1 MIQEVDNS
9 VFETGKKEQPVYPSV
24 NQFTLD
30 VKVSNVVPG
39 NVEENMKQHISTIF
53 ANKFQVDHKSL
64 VPSVLNEGSTAW
76 EFKQNEA
83 EKSFYKDLNTK
94 TLQMIFKCEEYDLY
108 YFFHKTLWK
117 QNKENYEISF
127 DFDVTLT
134 GGKKSTMIYHFKN
147 CKLVKL
153 NDLCLSFQDTQKLH
167 VVVDF
172 KIGDYEVEL
181 K

>member
-9 VFETGKKEQPVYPSV
+9 VFETGKKEQPVYPLV

-39 NVEENMKQHISTIF
+39 NVEENMKKHISTIF
-53 ANKFQVDHKSL
+53 VDKFQVAKKPLSKSL
-64 VPSVLNEGSTAW
+64 LTETAW
-76 EFKQNEA
+76 TTEANEK
-83 EKSFYKDLNTK
+83 EDLIFLDLNTK

-117 QNKENYEISF
+117 QNKEDYKISF
-127 DFDVTLT
+127 NFDVTLT

-147 CKLVKL
+147 CTLDKL
-153 NDLCLSFQDTQKLH
+153 NDLCLSLQDTQKLN

-172 KIGDYEVEL
+172 KVGDYEVEL

>member
-9 VFETGKKEQPVYPSV
+9 VFDTGKKEQPVYPAI
-24 NQFTLD
+24 NQFKLN

-39 NVEENMKQHISTIF
+39 NIEENMEKHISTIF
-53 ANKFQVDHKSL
+53 VDKFHATKKSL
-64 VPSVLNEGSTAW
+64 NKRLLSESSSPWEETVNEK
-76 EFKQNEA
+76 EDLIFL
-83 EKSFYKDLNTK
+83 DLNTK
-94 TLQMIFKCEEYDLY
+94 KLQMIFKCEEYDLY

-147 CKLVKL
+147 CKIDKL
-153 NDLCLSFQDTQKLH
+153 NDLCLSLQDTQKLN

-172 KIGDYEVEL
+172 KVGDYEVEL

>member
-9 VFETGKKEQPVYPSV
+9 VFETGKKEQPVYPLV
-24 NQFTLD
+24 NQFKLN

-39 NVEENMKQHISTIF
+39 NVEENMEKHISTIF
-53 ANKFQVDHKSL
+53 VDKFQVAKKPLSKSL
-64 VPSVLNEGSTAW
+64 LTETAW
-76 EFKQNEA
+76 TTEANEK
-83 EKSFYKDLNTK
+83 EDLIFLDLNTQ

-117 QNKENYEISF
+117 QNKEDYKISF

-147 CKLVKL
+147 CKLDKL
-153 NDLCLSFQDTQKLH
+153 NDLCLSLQDTQKLN

-172 KIGDYEVEL
+172 KVGDYEVEL

>member
-39 NVEENMKQHISTIF
+39 NIEENMKKHISTIF
-53 ANKFQVDHKSL
+53 ANKFQTTKK
-64 VPSVLNEGSTAW
+64 PLNKRLLTETAW
-76 EFKQNEA
+76 TTDEA
-83 EKSFYKDLNTK
+83 DEKMDLIFKDLNTQ

-117 QNKENYEISF
+117 QNKEDYKISF

-134 GGKKSTMIYHFKN
+134 GGKKSTLIYHFKN
-147 CKLVKL
+147 CTLDKL
-153 NDLCLSFQDTQKLH
+153 NDLCLSFQDTQKLN

>member
-9 VFETGKKEQPVYPSV
+9 VFETGKKEQPVYPLV

-39 NVEENMKQHISTIF
+39 NVEENMKKHISTIF
-53 ANKFQVDHKSL
+53 VDKFQVEKKPLSKSL
-64 VPSVLNEGSTAW
+64 LTEANEK
-76 EFKQNEA
+76 EDLVFL
-83 EKSFYKDLNTK
+83 DLNTK
-94 TLQMIFKCEEYDLY
+94 TLQMIFMCEEYDLY

-117 QNKENYEISF
+117 QNKEDYKISF

-147 CKLVKL
+147 CTLEKL
-153 NDLCLSFQDTQKLH
+153 NDLCLSLKDTQKLN

-172 KIGDYEVEL
+172 KVGDYEVEL

>member
-9 VFETGKKEQPVYPSV
+9 VFETGKKEQSVYPTV
-24 NQFTLD
+24 NQFKLN

-39 NVEENMKQHISTIF
+39 NVEENMEKHISTIF
-53 ANKFQVDHKSL
+53 VDKFQVAKK
-64 VPSVLNEGSTAW
+64 PLNKRLLTETAW
-76 EFKQNEA
+76 APEEVNEK
-83 EKSFYKDLNTK
+83 EDLIFKDLNTK
-94 TLQMIFKCEEYDLY
+94 TLEMIFKCEEYDLY

-117 QNKENYEISF
+117 QNKEDYKISF

-147 CKLVKL
+147 CTIDKL
-153 NDLCLSFQDTQKLH
+153 NDLCLSMTDTQKLN

-172 KIGDYEVEL
+172 KVGDYEVEL

>member
-9 VFETGKKEQPVYPSV
+9 VFETGKKEPPVYPTV

-39 NVEENMKQHISTIF
+39 NVEENMKKHISTIF
-53 ANKFQVDHKSL
+53 ANKFQATKKPLSKRL
-64 VPSVLNEGSTAW
+64 LTETAW
-76 EFKQNEA
+76 TTEEANEKEDLIFK
-83 EKSFYKDLNTK
+83 DINTQ

-117 QNKENYEISF
+117 QNKEDYKISF

-134 GGKKSTMIYHFKN
+134 GGKKSTLIYHFKN
-147 CKLVKL
+147 CTLEKL
-153 NDLCLSFQDTQKLH
+153 NDLCLSFNDTQKLN

>member
-9 VFETGKKEQPVYPSV
+9 VFETGKKEQPVYPLV
-24 NQFTLD
+24 NQFKLN

-39 NVEENMKQHISTIF
+39 NVEENMEKHISTIF
-53 ANKFQVDHKSL
+53 VNKFQVEKKPLSKSL
-64 VPSVLNEGSTAW
+64 LTETAW
-76 EFKQNEA
+76 TTEVNEK
-83 EKSFYKDLNTK
+83 EDLIFLDLNTK
-94 TLQMIFKCEEYDLY
+94 TLQMIFMCEEYDLY

-117 QNKENYEISF
+117 QNKEDYKISF

-147 CKLVKL
+147 CTLEKL
-153 NDLCLSFQDTQKLH
+153 NDLCLSLKDTQKLN

-172 KIGDYEVEL
+172 KVGDYEVEL

>member
-9 VFETGKKEQPVYPSV
+9 VFETGKKEQPVYPLV
-24 NQFTLD
+24 NQFKLN
-30 VKVSNVVPG
+30 VKISNVVPG
-39 NVEENMKQHISTIF
+39 NVEENMEKHISTIF
-53 ANKFQVDHKSL
+53 VDKFQVAKKPLSKSL
-64 VPSVLNEGSTAW
+64 LTETAW
-76 EFKQNEA
+76 TTEANEK
-83 EKSFYKDLNTK
+83 EDLIFLDLNTK

-117 QNKENYEISF
+117 QNKEDYKISF

-147 CKLVKL
+147 CKLDKL
-153 NDLCLSFQDTQKLH
+153 NDLCLSLQDTQKLN

-172 KIGDYEVEL
+172 KVGDYEVEL

>member
-9 VFETGKKEQPVYPSV
+9 VFETGKKEQPVYPLV

-39 NVEENMKQHISTIF
+39 NVEENMKKHISTIF
-53 ANKFQVDHKSL
+53 VDKFQVAKKPLSKHL
-64 VPSVLNEGSTAW
+64 LTETAW
-76 EFKQNEA
+76 TTEEVNEKEDLIFK
-83 EKSFYKDLNTK
+83 DINTQ

-117 QNKENYEISF
+117 QNKEDYKISF

-147 CKLVKL
+147 CTLEKL
-153 NDLCLSFQDTQKLH
+153 NDLCLSLKDTQKLN

-172 KIGDYEVEL
+172 KVGDYEVEL

>member
-24 NQFTLD
+24 NQFKLN

-39 NVEENMKQHISTIF
+39 NVEENMEKHISTIF
-53 ANKFQVDHKSL
+53 VDKFQTTKKPLSKHL
-64 VPSVLNEGSTAW
+64 LTETAW
-76 EFKQNEA
+76 TTEEVNEKEDLIFK
-83 EKSFYKDLNTK
+83 DINTQ
-94 TLQMIFKCEEYDLY
+94 TLEMIFKCEEYDLY

-147 CKLVKL
+147 CTLDKL
-153 NDLCLSFQDTQKLH
+153 NDLCLSLQDTQKLN

>member
-9 VFETGKKEQPVYPSV
+9 VFETGKKEQPVYPLV

-39 NVEENMKQHISTIF
+39 NVEENMKKHISTIF
-53 ANKFQVDHKSL
+53 VDKFQVAKKPLSKSL
-64 VPSVLNEGSTAW
+64 LTEANEK
-76 EFKQNEA
+76 EDLIFL
-83 EKSFYKDLNTK
+83 DLNTK
-94 TLQMIFKCEEYDLY
+94 TLQMIFMCEEYDLY

-147 CKLVKL
+147 CTLEKL
-153 NDLCLSFQDTQKLH
+153 NDLCLSLKDTQKLN

-172 KIGDYEVEL
+172 KVGDYEVEL

>member
-9 VFETGKKEQPVYPSV
+9 VFETGKKEQPVYPLV

-39 NVEENMKQHISTIF
+39 NVEENMKKHISTIF
-53 ANKFQVDHKSL
+53 VDKFQVAKKPLSKRIL
-64 VPSVLNEGSTAW
+64 TETAW
-76 EFKQNEA
+76 TTEEANEK
-83 EKSFYKDLNTK
+83 EDLIFLDLNTK
-94 TLQMIFKCEEYDLY
+94 TLQMIFMCEEYDLY

-147 CKLVKL
+147 CTLEKL
-153 NDLCLSFQDTQKLH
+153 NDLCLSLKDTQKLN

-172 KIGDYEVEL
+172 KVGDYEVEL

>member
-9 VFETGKKEQPVYPSV
+9 VFETGKKEQPVYPLV
-24 NQFTLD
+24 NQFKLN

-39 NVEENMKQHISTIF
+39 NVEENMEKHISTIF
-53 ANKFQVDHKSL
+53 ADRFNVVKKSNL
-64 VPSVLNEGSTAW
+64 LTETVSSI
-76 EFKQNEA
+76 
-83 EKSFYKDLNTK
+83 EKELNTK

-117 QNKENYEISF
+117 QNNEDYKISF

-147 CKLVKL
+147 CTIDKL
-153 NDLCLSFQDTQKLH
+153 NDLILSLQDTQKLN

>member
-9 VFETGKKEQPVYPSV
+9 VFETGKKEQPVYPLV
-24 NQFTLD
+24 NQFKLN

-39 NVEENMKQHISTIF
+39 NVEENMEKHISTIF
-53 ANKFQVDHKSL
+53 VNKFQVEKKLLSKSL
-64 VPSVLNEGSTAW
+64 LTEANEK
-76 EFKQNEA
+76 EDLIFL
-83 EKSFYKDLNTK
+83 DLNTK
-94 TLQMIFKCEEYDLY
+94 TLQMIFMCEEYDLY

-147 CKLVKL
+147 CTLEKL
-153 NDLCLSFQDTQKLH
+153 NDLCLSLKDTQKLN

>member
-1 MIQEVDNS
+1 MIQEVNNS

-24 NQFTLD
+24 NQFKLN

-39 NVEENMKQHISTIF
+39 NVEENMEKHISTIF
-53 ANKFQVDHKSL
+53 VNKFQIEKKPLSKRL
-64 VPSVLNEGSTAW
+64 LTETTWTTEEANEK
-76 EFKQNEA
+76 EDLIFK
-83 EKSFYKDLNTK
+83 DINTK
-94 TLQMIFKCEEYDLY
+94 TLEMIFKCEEYDLY

-147 CKLVKL
+147 CKFEKL
-153 NDLCLSFQDTQKLH
+153 NDLCLSFNDTQKLN

>member
-9 VFETGKKEQPVYPSV
+9 VFETGKKEQPVYPLV
-24 NQFTLD
+24 NQFKLN

-39 NVEENMKQHISTIF
+39 NVEENMEKHISTIF
-53 ANKFQVDHKSL
+53 VNKFQVEKKPLSKSL
-64 VPSVLNEGSTAW
+64 LTEANEK
-76 EFKQNEA
+76 EDLIFL
-83 EKSFYKDLNTK
+83 DLNTK
-94 TLQMIFKCEEYDLY
+94 TLQMIFMCEEYDLY
-108 YFFHKTLWK
+108 YFFNKTLWK

-147 CKLVKL
+147 CTLEKL
-153 NDLCLSFQDTQKLH
+153 NDLCLSLKDTQKLN

>member
-24 NQFTLD
+24 NQFKLN

-39 NVEENMKQHISTIF
+39 NVEENMEKHISTIF
-53 ANKFQVDHKSL
+53 ANKFQTTKKPLSKRL
-64 VPSVLNEGSTAW
+64 LTETAW
-76 EFKQNEA
+76 TTEEDNEKEDLIFK
-83 EKSFYKDLNTK
+83 DINTQ
-94 TLQMIFKCEEYDLY
+94 TLEMIFKCEEYDLY

-134 GGKKSTMIYHFKN
+134 GGKKSTLIYHFKN
-147 CKLVKL
+147 CKLDKL
-153 NDLCLSFQDTQKLH
+153 NDLCLSFNDTQKLN

>member
-24 NQFTLD
+24 NQFKLN

-39 NVEENMKQHISTIF
+39 NVEENMEKHISTIF
-53 ANKFQVDHKSL
+53 ADKFQATKKPLSKRL
-64 VPSVLNEGSTAW
+64 LTETAW
-76 EFKQNEA
+76 TTEEADEKMDLIFK
-83 EKSFYKDLNTK
+83 DINTQ

-117 QNKENYEISF
+117 QNKEDYKISF

-147 CKLVKL
+147 CTLDKL

>member
-9 VFETGKKEQPVYPSV
+9 VFETGKKEQPVYPLV
-24 NQFTLD
+24 NQFKLN

-39 NVEENMKQHISTIF
+39 NVEENMEKHISTIF
-53 ANKFQVDHKSL
+53 VDKFQTTKKPLSKHL
-64 VPSVLNEGSTAW
+64 LTETAW
-76 EFKQNEA
+76 TTEANEK
-83 EKSFYKDLNTK
+83 EDLIFLDLNTK

-117 QNKENYEISF
+117 QNKEDYKISF

-147 CKLVKL
+147 CKLDKL
-153 NDLCLSFQDTQKLH
+153 NDLCLSLQDTQKLN

-172 KIGDYEVEL
+172 KVGDYEVEL

>member
-9 VFETGKKEQPVYPSV
+9 VFETGKKEQPVYPLV
-24 NQFTLD
+24 NQFKLN

-39 NVEENMKQHISTIF
+39 NVEENMEKHISTIF
-53 ANKFQVDHKSL
+53 VDKFQVAKKPLSKSL
-64 VPSVLNEGSTAW
+64 LTETAW
-76 EFKQNEA
+76 TTEANEK
-83 EKSFYKDLNTK
+83 EDLIFLDLNTK

-117 QNKENYEISF
+117 QNKEDYKISF

-147 CKLVKL
+147 CKLDKL
-153 NDLCLSFQDTQKLH
+153 NDLCLSLQDTQKLN

-172 KIGDYEVEL
+172 KVGDYEVEL

>member
-9 VFETGKKEQPVYPSV
+9 VFETGKKEQPVYPLV
-24 NQFTLD
+24 NQFKLN

-39 NVEENMKQHISTIF
+39 NVEENMKKHISTIF
-53 ANKFQVDHKSL
+53 VDKFQVAKKPLSKSL
-64 VPSVLNEGSTAW
+64 LTEANEK
-76 EFKQNEA
+76 EDLIFL
-83 EKSFYKDLNTK
+83 DLNTK
-94 TLQMIFKCEEYDLY
+94 TLQMIFMCEEYDLY

-117 QNKENYEISF
+117 QNKEDYKISF

-147 CKLVKL
+147 CTLEKL
-153 NDLCLSFQDTQKLH
+153 NDLCLSLKDTQKLN

>member
-9 VFETGKKEQPVYPSV
+9 VFETGKKEQPVYPTV
-24 NQFTLD
+24 NQFKLN

-39 NVEENMKQHISTIF
+39 NVEENMEKHISTIF
-53 ANKFQVDHKSL
+53 ADKFHVVKKPLSKRL
-64 VPSVLNEGSTAW
+64 LTETAW
-76 EFKQNEA
+76 TTEEVNEKEDLIFKD
-83 EKSFYKDLNTK
+83 FNTK
-94 TLQMIFKCEEYDLY
+94 TLEMIFKCEEYDLY

-117 QNKENYEISF
+117 QNKEDYKISF

-147 CKLVKL
+147 CTIDKL
-153 NDLCLSFQDTQKLH
+153 NDLCLSMTDTQKLN

>member
-9 VFETGKKEQPVYPSV
+9 VFETGKKEQPVYPLV
-24 NQFTLD
+24 NQFKLN

-39 NVEENMKQHISTIF
+39 NVEENMEKHISTIF
-53 ANKFQVDHKSL
+53 VDKFQVEKKHLSKSL
-64 VPSVLNEGSTAW
+64 LTETAW
-76 EFKQNEA
+76 TTEANEK
-83 EKSFYKDLNTK
+83 EDLIFLDLNTK

-117 QNKENYEISF
+117 QNKEDYKISF

-147 CKLVKL
+147 CTLDKL
-153 NDLCLSFQDTQKLH
+153 NDLCLSLQDTQKLN

-172 KIGDYEVEL
+172 KVGDYEVEL

>member
-9 VFETGKKEQPVYPSV
+9 VFETGKKEQPVYPLV

-39 NVEENMKQHISTIF
+39 NVEENMKKHISTIF
-53 ANKFQVDHKSL
+53 VDKFQVEKKPLSKSL
-64 VPSVLNEGSTAW
+64 LTETAW
-76 EFKQNEA
+76 TTEEANEK
-83 EKSFYKDLNTK
+83 EDLIFLDLNTK
-94 TLQMIFKCEEYDLY
+94 TLQMIFMCEEYDLY

-147 CKLVKL
+147 CTLEKL
-153 NDLCLSFQDTQKLH
+153 NDLCLSLKDTQKLN

-172 KIGDYEVEL
+172 KVGDYEVEL

>member
-9 VFETGKKEQPVYPSV
+9 VFETDKKEQPVYPLV
-24 NQFTLD
+24 NQFKLN

-39 NVEENMKQHISTIF
+39 NVEENMERHISTIF
-53 ANKFQVDHKSL
+53 VDKFQVAKKPLSKRIL
-64 VPSVLNEGSTAW
+64 TETAW
-76 EFKQNEA
+76 TTEEV
-83 EKSFYKDLNTK
+83 KDINTQ

-117 QNKENYEISF
+117 QNKEDYKISF

-147 CKLVKL
+147 CKLDKL
-153 NDLCLSFQDTQKLH
+153 NDLCLSLQDTQKLN

-172 KIGDYEVEL
+172 KVGDYEVEL

>member
-9 VFETGKKEQPVYPSV
+9 VFETGKKEQPVYPTV

-39 NVEENMKQHISTIF
+39 NVEENMKKHISTIF
-53 ANKFQVDHKSL
+53 ANKFQATKK
-64 VPSVLNEGSTAW
+64 PLNKRLLTETAW
-76 EFKQNEA
+76 TTEEADEKMDLIFK
-83 EKSFYKDLNTK
+83 DINTQ

-127 DFDVTLT
+127 DFDVTLN
-134 GGKKSTMIYHFKN
+134 GGKKSTLIYHFKN
-147 CKLVKL
+147 CKLDKL
-153 NDLCLSFQDTQKLH
+153 NDLCLSFNDTQKLN

>member
-9 VFETGKKEQPVYPSV
+9 VFETGKKEQPVYPLV
-24 NQFTLD
+24 NQFKLN

-39 NVEENMKQHISTIF
+39 NVEENMEKHIFTIF
-53 ANKFQVDHKSL
+53 VDKFQVEKKPLSKSL
-64 VPSVLNEGSTAW
+64 LTETAW
-76 EFKQNEA
+76 TTEANEK
-83 EKSFYKDLNTK
+83 EDLIFLDLNTK

-117 QNKENYEISF
+117 QNKEDYKISF

-147 CKLVKL
+147 CTLDKL
-153 NDLCLSFQDTQKLH
+153 NDLCLSLQDTQKLN

-172 KIGDYEVEL
+172 KVGDYEVEL

>member
-9 VFETGKKEQPVYPSV
+9 VFETGKKEQPVYPLV
-24 NQFTLD
+24 NQFKLN

-39 NVEENMKQHISTIF
+39 NVEENMEKHISTIF
-53 ANKFQVDHKSL
+53 VDKFQVAKKPLSKSL
-64 VPSVLNEGSTAW
+64 LTETAW
-76 EFKQNEA
+76 TTEANEK
-83 EKSFYKDLNTK
+83 EDLIFLDLNTK

-117 QNKENYEISF
+117 QNKEDYKISF

-147 CKLVKL
+147 CKLDKL
-153 NDLCLSFQDTQKLH
+153 NDLCLSLQNTQKLN

-172 KIGDYEVEL
+172 KVGDYEVEL

>member
-9 VFETGKKEQPVYPSV
+9 VFETGKKEQPVYPTV
-24 NQFTLD
+24 NQFKLN

-39 NVEENMKQHISTIF
+39 NVEENMEKHISTIF
-53 ANKFQVDHKSL
+53 ADKFQLAKKPLSKCL
-64 VPSVLNEGSTAW
+64 LTETAW
-76 EFKQNEA
+76 TTEEANEK
-83 EKSFYKDLNTK
+83 EDLIFKDLNTK
-94 TLQMIFKCEEYDLY
+94 TLEMIFKCEEYDLY

-117 QNKENYEISF
+117 QNKEDYKISF

-147 CKLVKL
+147 CTIDKL
-153 NDLCLSFQDTQKLH
+153 NDLCLSMTDTQKLN

>member
-9 VFETGKKEQPVYPSV
+9 VFETGKKEQPVYPLV
-24 NQFTLD
+24 NQFKLN

-39 NVEENMKQHISTIF
+39 NVEENMEKHISTIF
-53 ANKFQVDHKSL
+53 VDKFQVAKKPLSKSL
-64 VPSVLNEGSTAW
+64 LTETAW
-76 EFKQNEA
+76 TTEANEK
-83 EKSFYKDLNTK
+83 EDLIFLDLNTK

-117 QNKENYEISF
+117 QNKEDYKISF
-127 DFDVTLT
+127 DFDVILT

-147 CKLVKL
+147 CKLDKL
-153 NDLCLSFQDTQKLH
+153 NDLCLSLQDTQKLN

-172 KIGDYEVEL
+172 KVGDYEVEL

>member
-9 VFETGKKEQPVYPSV
+9 VFETGKKEQPVYPLV
-24 NQFTLD
+24 NQFKLN

-39 NVEENMKQHISTIF
+39 NVEENMEKHISTIF
-53 ANKFQVDHKSL
+53 VYKFQVEKKPLSKSL
-64 VPSVLNEGSTAW
+64 LTETAW
-76 EFKQNEA
+76 TTEANEK
-83 EKSFYKDLNTK
+83 EDLIFLDLNTK

-117 QNKENYEISF
+117 QNKEDYKISF

-147 CKLVKL
+147 CKLDKL
-153 NDLCLSFQDTQKLH
+153 NDLCLSLQDTQKLN

-172 KIGDYEVEL
+172 KVGDYEVEL

>member
-9 VFETGKKEQPVYPSV
+9 VFETGKKERPVYPTL
-24 NQFTLD
+24 NQFKLN

-39 NVEENMKQHISTIF
+39 NVEENMEKHISTII
-53 ANKFQVDHKSL
+53 ADKFNVVKNSEL
-64 VPSVLNEGSTAW
+64 LTETVSSISKE
-76 EFKQNEA
+76 
-83 EKSFYKDLNTK
+83 LNTK

-117 QNKENYEISF
+117 QNKEHYEISF

-153 NDLCLSFQDTQKLH
+153 NDLCLCISDTQKLNI
-167 VVVDF
+167 VVDF

>member
-9 VFETGKKEQPVYPSV
+9 VFETGKKNQPVYPSV

-39 NVEENMKQHISTIF
+39 NVEENMKNHIATIF
-53 ANKFQVDHKSL
+53 ANKFQVEKKPLSKRLLTEAD
-64 VPSVLNEGSTAW
+64 PAWTTDANEK
-76 EFKQNEA
+76 EDLIF
-83 EKSFYKDLNTK
+83 KDLNTK

-127 DFDVTLT
+127 DFDVTLN

-147 CKLVKL
+147 CKLDKL
-153 NDLCLSFQDTQKLH
+153 NDLCLSMSDTQKLH

>member
-9 VFETGKKEQPVYPSV
+9 VFETGKKEQPVYPKV

-39 NVEENMKQHISTIF
+39 NVEENMKKHISTIF
-53 ANKFQVDHKSL
+53 ANKFQIEKKSL
-64 VPSVLNEGSTAW
+64 SKRLLTETDGAWTTDANEK
-76 EFKQNEA
+76 EDLIFK
-83 EKSFYKDLNTK
+83 DINTK
-94 TLQMIFKCEEYDLY
+94 TLQMIFMCEEYDLY

-117 QNKENYEISF
+117 QNKEDYKISF
-127 DFDVTLT
+127 DFDVTLN

-147 CKLVKL
+147 CTLNKL
-153 NDLCLSFQDTQKLH
+153 NDLCLSMTDTQKLN

>member
-9 VFETGKKEQPVYPSV
+9 VFETGKKEQQVYPLV
-24 NQFTLD
+24 NQFTLH

-39 NVEENMKQHISTIF
+39 NVEENMKKHISTIF
-53 ANKFQVDHKSL
+53 VNKFQVEKKPLSKSL
-64 VPSVLNEGSTAW
+64 LTETAW
-76 EFKQNEA
+76 TTEANEK
-83 EKSFYKDLNTK
+83 EDLIFLDLNTK

-117 QNKENYEISF
+117 QNKEDYKISF

-147 CKLVKL
+147 CKLDKL
-153 NDLCLSFQDTQKLH
+153 NDLCLSLQDTQKLN

-172 KIGDYEVEL
+172 KVGDYEVEL

>member
-9 VFETGKKEQPVYPSV
+9 VFETGKKEQPVYPLV
-24 NQFTLD
+24 NQFKLN
-30 VKVSNVVPG
+30 VKISNVVPG
-39 NVEENMKQHISTIF
+39 NVEENMEKHISTIF
-53 ANKFQVDHKSL
+53 VDKFQVAKKHLSKSL
-64 VPSVLNEGSTAW
+64 LTETAW
-76 EFKQNEA
+76 TTEANEK
-83 EKSFYKDLNTK
+83 EDLIFLDLNTK

-117 QNKENYEISF
+117 QNKEDYKISF

-147 CKLVKL
+147 CKLDKL
-153 NDLCLSFQDTQKLH
+153 NDLCLSLQDTQKLN

-172 KIGDYEVEL
+172 KVGDYEVEL

>member
-24 NQFTLD
+24 NQFKLN

-39 NVEENMKQHISTIF
+39 NVEENMEKHISTIF
-53 ANKFQVDHKSL
+53 ANKFQTTKKPLSKRL
-64 VPSVLNEGSTAW
+64 LTETAW
-76 EFKQNEA
+76 TTEEANEKEDLIFK
-83 EKSFYKDLNTK
+83 DINTQ

-134 GGKKSTMIYHFKN
+134 GGKKSTLIYHFKN
-147 CKLVKL
+147 CKLDKL
-153 NDLCLSFQDTQKLH
+153 NDLCLCFSDTQKLN

>member
-9 VFETGKKEQPVYPSV
+9 VFETGKKEQPVYPLV

-39 NVEENMKQHISTIF
+39 NVEENMKKHISTIF
-53 ANKFQVDHKSL
+53 VDKFQVIKKPLSKSL
-64 VPSVLNEGSTAW
+64 LTETAW
-76 EFKQNEA
+76 TTEEVNEK
-83 EKSFYKDLNTK
+83 EDLIFLNLNTK

-117 QNKENYEISF
+117 QNKEDYKISF

-147 CKLVKL
+147 CTLEKL
-153 NDLCLSFQDTQKLH
+153 NDLCLSLKDTQKLN

-172 KIGDYEVEL
+172 KVGDYEVEL